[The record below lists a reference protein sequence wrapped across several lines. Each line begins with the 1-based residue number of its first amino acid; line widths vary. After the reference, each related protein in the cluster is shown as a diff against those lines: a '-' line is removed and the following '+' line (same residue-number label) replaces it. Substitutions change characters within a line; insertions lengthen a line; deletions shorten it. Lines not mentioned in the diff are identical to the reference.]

1 MFRQAK
7 EKKGVLIC
15 GAYGLGNS
23 GDEAILEAVLSQIR
37 DADSTVPVTVIS
49 RDPRRTADLH
59 KVRAVWSFN
68 VFGLIRAFRRSGLF
82 LSGGGS
88 LIQDVTSRR
97 SLLYYLATI
106 RLAKRFGCSVVMYGC
121 GIGPVEKSSDRKLAA
136 KVINKCADCITL
148 RDSRAQK
155 ELEALGVSG
164 KDVRIS
170 GDPALSL

>member
-1 MFRQAK
+1 MSRQAK

-37 DADSTVPVTVIS
+37 EADSTVPVTVIS

-68 VFGLIRAFRRSGLF
+68 IFGLIRAFKRSGLF

-97 SLLYYLATI
+97 SLLYYLATMKM
-106 RLAKRFGCSVVMYGC
+106 AKRAGCSVVMYGC
-121 GIGPVEKSSDRKLAA
+121 GIGPVNRPAGRRKAA
-136 KVINKCADCITL
+136 KVM
-148 RDSRAQK
+148 
-155 ELEALGVSG
+155 SG
-164 KDVRIS
+164 IRIM
-170 GDPALSL
+170 